1 MLNNRYEFVL
11 LFDVNKGNPNGDPDS
26 ANQPRTDFETGKGLV
41 TDVSIKRKIR
51 NYIST
56 QKQDQ
61 PPFKIYVKEKG
72 ILVNEQKKAYI
83 DQNLQQ
89 GDDEGSLIERARK
102 WMCENFFDV
111 RAFGAVMTTGKV
123 SEKDKKE
130 FKEYLEKNKEVSQWN
145 CGQVR
150 GPVQLG
156 FAESIDPVEPMNITI
171 TRVAL
176 TNADDTKRGAKIVE
190 EGGDTETASSSQ
202 FGNKY
207 IIPYGLYKLHGFIS
221 PSLCKNTGFSKDD
234 LKLLFD
240 ALEKM
245 FDFDRSASRGEMA
258 TRKLI
263 IFEHNSALG
272 EAAAHKLFDKIK
284 IAKKDADVPPR
295 EFGHYEIW
303 FGKEDEKGKPIV
315 EDDDITKALKSETT
329 IVTIAVKDGEN
340 LKLNTSPEWNK

>member
-1 MLNNRYEFVL
+1 MTEAIKNRYEFVL
-11 LFDVNKGNPNGDPDS
+11 LFDVKDGNPNGDPD
-26 ANQPRTDFETGKGLV
+26 AGNLPRLDPETGYGLV
-41 TDVSIKRKIR
+41 TDVCLKRKVR
-51 NYIST
+51 NYIQQT
-56 QKQDQ
+56 KKDAEG
-61 PPFKIYVKEKG
+61 FKIFVENKAVLNERQEKAFSNIPKEEIKKG
-72 ILVNEQKKAYI
+72 KESKAAK
-83 DQNLQQ
+83 D
-89 GDDEGSLIERARK
+89 
-102 WMCENFFDV
+102 WMCKNYFDI
-111 RAFGAVMTTGKV
+111 RSFGAVMTTG
-123 SEKDKKE
+123 D
-130 FKEYLEKNKEVSQWN
+130 YN
-145 CGQVR
+145 CGQVL
-150 GPVQLG
+150 GATQLT
-156 FAESIDPVEPMNITI
+156 FARSQDRVFSQEHAI
-171 TRVAL
+171 TRMAV
-176 TNADDTKRGAKIVE
+176 TNEKDREKERTIGRKFTV
-190 EGGDTETASSSQ
+190 
-202 FGNKY
+202 
-207 IIPYGLYKLHGFIS
+207 PYGLYLAKGFIS
-221 PSLCKNTGFSKDD
+221 AHFAEKTGFSKDD